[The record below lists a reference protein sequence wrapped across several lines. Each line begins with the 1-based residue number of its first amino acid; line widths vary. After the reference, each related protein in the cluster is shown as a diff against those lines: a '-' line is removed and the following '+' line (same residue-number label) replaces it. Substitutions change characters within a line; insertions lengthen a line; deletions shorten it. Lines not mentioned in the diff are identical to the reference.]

1 MRTYTQL
8 DMFAPHP
15 YAGKLPHARD
25 SKTSEA
31 AAARATPT
39 AKSNRRMIFEFLQ
52 RVGGAT
58 DDEIEEMFD
67 LLHQTAS
74 ARRRELVLQGMVC
87 DSGHKRPTRSGS
99 EATVWE
105 VIP

>member
-1 MRTYTQL
+1 MRTYAQI
-8 DMFAPHP
+8 DMFAPHS
-15 YAGKLPHARD
+15 YAGNLPHVRA

-31 AAARATPT
+31 AAARATPG
-39 AKSNRRMIFEFLQ
+39 AQSNRRMIFEFLQ

-58 DDEIEEMFD
+58 DDEIEEMFA

-74 ARRRELVLQGMVC
+74 ARRRELVLRGMVR
-87 DSGHKRPTRSGS
+87 DSGHRRPTRSGS

-105 VIP
+105 VVS